1 MTALFGKPRM
11 TKTRTPG
18 MMVGWKQG
26 LYEKTGVGTL
36 FIEVLGETEY
46 EFSPCPRTYFNDLR
60 MRPDGVDLM
69 NSLMI
74 MYLGRGLNDWAM
86 PMRLR

>member
-11 TKTRTPG
+11 IKTRTPG

-46 EFSPCPRTYFNDLR
+46 EMTPVPRTYFKELQYR
-60 MRPDGVDLM
+60 SDGVDLM
-69 NSLMI
+69 NQLMR
-74 MYLGRGLNDWAM
+74 MYL
-86 PMRLR
+86 